1 MCDDVEAPDEIRIAS
16 NMYVTNVLAVRRCS
30 DAADR
35 MSTWK

>member
-1 MCDDVEAPDEIRIAS
+1 MCDDVEASDEIAS
-16 NMYVTNVLAVRRCS
+16 NMYVTNVLAARRCS